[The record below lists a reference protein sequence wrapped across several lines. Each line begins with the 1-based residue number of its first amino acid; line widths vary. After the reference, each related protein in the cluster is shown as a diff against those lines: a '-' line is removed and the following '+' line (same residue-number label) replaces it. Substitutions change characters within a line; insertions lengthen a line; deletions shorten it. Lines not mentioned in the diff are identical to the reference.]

1 MNKQWHEPKL
11 EALYCYAIIR
21 ISSTSRLTVREQT
34 PSGTV
39 ERVYTYEQLEND
51 RYLMFNFL

>member
-11 EALYCYAIIR
+11 KALYCYAIIR

-39 ERVYTYEQLEND
+39 ERVYTYEQSAND
-51 RYLMFNFL
+51 GYLPFNFL